1 MNQSARRN
9 GIPASWDA
17 TYGVVVVGFGYAG
30 ATAAIEASDA
40 GSTVL
45 LVEKMPD
52 AGGISICSGGNVRV
66 ADDADEAFS
75 YLQATNA
82 GTTPDDLL
90 RALAVGMTQVPA
102 YFERL
107 ASVSG
112 ATVESRR
119 SHGNYPLPGADTFRY
134 MSIGSVPDFDPA
146 ARYPYVSSYL
156 PIHRAAGVRL
166 FRVLEDNVARRHVT
180 VWLEAAARRLITDA
194 AGGVC
199 GLTIETKA
207 GLRRVK
213 AQRGVILACGGFEA
227 NEEMQRYYWQEKPVL
242 CAAFRGNCGDGI
254 RMAQDVGAELWH
266 MWHYHGTYGF
276 RHPDPAY
283 PYGIRLKRLPDW
295 VPGRPPRKDVKMP
308 WILLDRRG
316 RRYMNEYQPY
326 MQDTSQRPMA
336 LFDPVTQS
344 YPRIPSFLVLD
355 EAGLQTYPL
364 CAPTFND
371 RALRFDYSEQTLRE
385 LEQRILTRVDTL
397 AELATKLGV
406 DEALLRSSLERWNSM
421 CEAGIDSDFDR
432 PSPSMLKIATPPF
445 YCAEVWPMCQN
456 THGGPVHNV
465 HQQIMD
471 SYSQPIP
478 RLYGAGELGGV
489 FGHLYLG
496 GGNLAECFVGGWTA
510 GRHAAA
516 LEPWE

>member
-1 MNQSARRN
+1 MNQGARRN
-9 GIPASWDA
+9 GIPSRWDDA
-17 TYGVVVVGFGYAG
+17 YDVVVVGFGYAG

-66 ADDADEAFS
+66 ADDAHEAFS
-75 YLQATNA
+75 YLRATNA
-82 GTTPDDLL
+82 GTTPDELL
-90 RALAVGMTQVPA
+90 RALAEGMTQVPV

-107 ASVSG
+107 ASVSR

-119 SHGNYPLPGADTFRY
+119 ARGNYPLPGADTFRY
-134 MSIGSVPDFDPA
+134 MSIGTVPEFDPA

-166 FRVLEDNVARRHVT
+166 FKVLEDNIACRKIT
-180 VWLEAAARRLITDA
+180 VWLQASATRLITDT
-194 AGGVC
+194 AGSVC
-199 GLTIETKA
+199 GLTIETET
-207 GLRRVK
+207 GVRQVK

-276 RHPDPAY
+276 KHPDPAY

-295 VPGRPPRKDVKMP
+295 IPGQAPREDVKVP
-308 WILLDRRG
+308 WILLDQRG

-355 EAGLQTYPL
+355 EAGRQTYPL

-371 RALRFDYSEQTLRE
+371 RTLRFEYSEQTLRQ
-385 LEQRILTRVDTL
+385 LEQRILTRVDTI
-397 AELATKLGV
+397 AQLATELGV
-406 DEALLRSSLERWNSM
+406 DESALRSSLERWNSL
-421 CEAGIDSDFDR
+421 CESGIDSDFGR
-432 PSPSMLKIATPPF
+432 PPPSMVKIATPPF

-471 SYSQPIP
+471 GYGQPIG
-478 RLYGAGELGGV
+478 RLYAAGELGGV

-510 GRHAAA
+510 GRHAAL
-516 LEPWE
+516 LEPWK